1 MRKKKPVFR
10 RFTAK
15 LNTLKNGALECIRE
29 YPAVKKE
36 NSNKLVD
43 VIAIVCM
50 LGVSAVTLL
59 FALI

>member
-1 MRKKKPVFR
+1 MRKKKPGFR
-10 RFTAK
+10 RITAK
-15 LNTLKNGALECIRE
+15 LHTLKNGAIECIRE

-43 VIAIVCM
+43 IIAIVCM

>member
-10 RFTAK
+10 RITAK

-43 VIAIVCM
+43 IIAIVCM

>member
-1 MRKKKPVFR
+1 MRKKKPSFR
-10 RFTAK
+10 RITAK

-29 YPAVKKE
+29 YPAVKRE
-36 NSNKLVD
+36 NSNRLVD
-43 VIAIVCM
+43 IIAIVCM

>member
-1 MRKKKPVFR
+1 MRKKKHSFR
-10 RFTAK
+10 RLTAK

-43 VIAIVCM
+43 TIAIVCM

>member
-10 RFTAK
+10 RITAK

>member
-1 MRKKKPVFR
+1 MRKKKQSFR
-10 RFTAK
+10 RITAK

-29 YPAVKKE
+29 YPAVKRE
-36 NSNKLVD
+36 NSNRLVD
-43 VIAIVCM
+43 IIAIVCM